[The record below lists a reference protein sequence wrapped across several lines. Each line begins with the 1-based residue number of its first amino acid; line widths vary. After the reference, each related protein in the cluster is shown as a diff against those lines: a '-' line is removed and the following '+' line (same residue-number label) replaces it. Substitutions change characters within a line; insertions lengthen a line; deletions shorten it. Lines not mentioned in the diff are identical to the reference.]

1 MAEQGTDQ
9 PAEAATP
16 APGRKFNNSLHGL
29 RGVASLMVF
38 LAHITY
44 GLFSNFYQD
53 NAALMAF
60 ADYFANVGMFGV
72 EIFFLISGY
81 VITQSCLKYGPAQF
95 AGRRLLRIY
104 PLFAFVTILY
114 FVVASVTT
122 FDDGRATVPGLIS
135 NLLFVNLFFETV
147 PLSPNAW
154 SLTFEVIYYFSS
166 FFLIYAIAKP
176 SKYRFAYFFLGLFA
190 SIYMLAAYGIT
201 AYYVIGVGLFFLM
214 KGKIGETVK
223 VPYANVW
230 FLICAIAI
238 VLLAGPFRIPPTD
251 YFEVEGWRLA
261 AVGLMIATSLAV
273 YLTLSSQTVFARLLD
288 NRIFKFLGD
297 ISYSLY
303 LVHPYCYFAAKLAI
317 GKFGL
322 AQYDWW
328 VILVPYLLII
338 TVVAM
343 IASYVAHRTIE
354 TWLYRKVYQEQIFS
368 KANG

>member
-1 MAEQGTDQ
+1 M
-9 PAEAATP
+9 AEAATAKP
-16 APGRKFNNSLHGL
+16 KFNNSLHGL

-38 LAHITY
+38 LAHIIY

-81 VITQSCLKYGPAQF
+81 VITQSCLKYGPSEF

-135 NLLFVNLFFETV
+135 NLLFVNLFFQTV

-176 SKYRFAYFFLGLFA
+176 SKYRIVYFFLGLFA

-201 AYYVIGVGLFFLM
+201 AYYVIGVALFFLM
-214 KGKIGETVK
+214 RGKMGEAVQIK
-223 VPYANVW
+223 HANW
-230 FLICAIAI
+230 LFLFCAVVI

-251 YFEVEGWRLA
+251 YFEQEGWILA
-261 AVGLMIATSLAV
+261 AFALMAVTTVAV
-273 YLTLSSQTVFARLLD
+273 YLTLSNQTVFARMLN
-288 NRIFKFLGD
+288 NRVFKFLGD

-322 AQYDWW
+322 NQYDWW
-328 VILVPYLLII
+328 IVLIPYLIAI
-338 TVVAM
+338 TVTAM
-343 IASYVAHRTIE
+343 IASYIAHRTIE
-354 TWLYRKVYQEQIFS
+354 TWLYRKVYQEQVFQRA
-368 KANG
+368 KGA